1 MVKTIQRIILLVAI
15 GYTLCF
21 CSEQTSSRKEC
32 EFVLNNKE
40 LKREILYYLSL
51 TDKYDYG
58 IPTTCHIFYQQINDS
73 IDRFEV
79 MLLANGEDF
88 RNNPYIIKACLN
100 NKDVFL
106 HYGASSKMDNTNS
119 SYLVMTDRAYEN
131 ILKEYY
137 PKQYDEYLSNRNR
150 RIKKSTIVGLDSPTY
165 ILCFRNGMLYS
176 KQMLGLIPK

>member
-21 CSEQTSSRKEC
+21 CSEQTSNQKEC
-32 EFVLNNKE
+32 EFVLNNKD
-40 LKREILYYLSL
+40 LKREILYYMSL

-73 IDRFEV
+73 IDRFEI
-79 MLLANGEDF
+79 MLFANGEDF
-88 RNNPYIIKACLN
+88 RNNPYMIKTCLK
-100 NKDVFL
+100 NKDVFF
-106 HYGASSKMDNTNS
+106 HYGASSKMNNTKS
-119 SYLVMTDRAYEN
+119 SYLVMTEKAYDK

-137 PKQYDEYLSNRNR
+137 PKQYDEHLSNKDK
-150 RIKKSTIVGLDSPTY
+150 RIKKYTIVGLDSPTY

-176 KQMLGLIPK
+176 KKMLGFIPK

>member
-1 MVKTIQRIILLVAI
+1 
-15 GYTLCF
+15 
-21 CSEQTSSRKEC
+21 
-32 EFVLNNKE
+32 
-40 LKREILYYLSL
+40 
-51 TDKYDYG
+51 
-58 IPTTCHIFYQQINDS
+58 
-73 IDRFEV
+73 

-88 RNNPYIIKACLN
+88 RNNPYIIKACLSNDRFGIKACLN

-137 PKQYDEYLSNRNR
+137 PKQYDEYLSNRNK